1 MLKSTLLLLFVLLLQ
16 PVYAQEIENQTKWSW
31 KKHFKLANELYTKA
45 QYESAAEQYEQSW
58 LKKPKQL
65 EMAYQAG
72 ESYFIVKNYNK
83 TIEMLTPVVEENK
96 KFPKAGYT
104 YARALK
110 QNEQYDEAVAAF
122 KAFTNIY
129 KGTDAPNLLANAL
142 MEIEGCELAK
152 QYKLAPN
159 PAIRITH
166 LNNNINSKFTEF
178 APTPFGNDE
187 ILFSSTKLSKAKVFK
202 SQKGIKDW
210 EEATVAA
217 QFASMEENHVCNATF
232 STDEK
237 RIYFTVCR
245 SVENWGYLTTR
256 CEIYAIRR
264 VGNLWS
270 APERLNDKIN
280 QEGFTATQPFIVQD
294 GNKEILYFASNRP
307 GGQGGMDIWYTS
319 RVISDNGFDF
329 ESPRNAGARINTAHN
344 EITPF
349 YDVSEEALYFSSDG
363 HVGMGG
369 LDIFKIK
376 GKLSIWD
383 KPINL
388 ESPYNSGADDY
399 FFVKNRYGDGGFLVS
414 NRSAGSSKT
423 TTTDE
428 DIFEFKISDQVQ
440 SFILK
445 GTVYSKDYNMPLENV
460 EVSVYEILNETEER
474 LVHRSSF
481 ENGSYLFQLLP
492 ERQYKVIA
500 HKEGFQPTS
509 KIFRAE
515 NNVTKNEAFYLQKNQ
530 AIPVYQSDSEIPI
543 VRTPPMPQPSPE
555 LDTTSNTIKIERV
568 KIQETKLKPTVNQN
582 FEAEY
587 VYTPKMSSE
596 AFEIRTDAPRLTG
609 TYYKVQ
615 LVALANF
622 KRTDKRY
629 DDVRNLGRIDYEFIK
644 DKGLTRVLLG
654 DYSNKEEA
662 DGILETAT
670 KKGFRNAFIV
680 KYQNGERL
688 GMIK

>member
-1 MLKSTLLLLFVLLLQ
+1 MLKSILLLFFLLLLQLGN
-16 PVYAQEIENQTKWSW
+16 AQEIEDQTKWNW
-31 KKHFKLANELYTKA
+31 RKHLKFANELYAKA
-45 QYESAAEQYEQSW
+45 QYESAAEQYEQAW

-65 EMAYQAG
+65 EMAHQAG
-72 ESYFIVKNYNK
+72 ENYFIVKNYKK
-83 TIEMLTPVVEENK
+83 TIETLTPVVKETK

-104 YARALK
+104 YAKALK

-122 KAFTNIY
+122 KVFTNIY
-129 KGTDAPNLLANAL
+129 KGIDAPTLVANAL

-152 QYKLAPN
+152 QYKSKPNLAVK
-159 PAIRITH
+159 ITH
-166 LNNNINSKFTEF
+166 LNNNINSEFTEF
-178 APTPFGNDE
+178 APAPFGNDE
-187 ILFSSTKLSKAKVFK
+187 MLFSSTKLSKAKVFK
-202 SQKGIKDW
+202 SQKGIRSW
-210 EEATVAA
+210 EEATVAS
-217 QFASMEENHVCNATF
+217 QFASMEEHHVCNATF

-256 CEIYAIRR
+256 CEIYATRR

-270 APERLNDKIN
+270 APERLDDKIN
-280 QEGFTATQPFIVQD
+280 QEGFTATQPFVVQD

-319 RVISDNGFDF
+319 RVITDNGFDF
-329 ESPRNAGARINTAHN
+329 EAPRNTGARINTAHN

-376 GKLSIWD
+376 GKLSNWD
-383 KPINL
+383 KPVNL

-399 FFVKNRYGDGGFLVS
+399 FFIKNRYGDGGFLVS
-414 NRSAGSSKT
+414 NRSAESSKT

-440 SFILK
+440 SFVVK
-445 GTVYSKDYNMPLENV
+445 GTVYDKDYSTSIENV
-460 EVSVYEILNETEER
+460 EVSVYEILTETQER
-474 LVHRSSF
+474 LIHRSSF

-492 ERQYKVIA
+492 GRQFKIIA
-500 HKEGFQPTS
+500 HKEGFQPIS
-509 KIFRAE
+509 KTFKSEDNLTR
-515 NNVTKNEAFYLQKNQ
+515 NETFYLQKNP
-530 AIPVYQSDSEIPI
+530 AVPVYQPDPEIPVI
-543 VRTPPMPQPSPE
+543 KIPPMPQPSPE
-555 LDTTSNTIKIERV
+555 LEVPSNTTKMEGRKTQEPKSTIK
-568 KIQETKLKPTVNQN
+568 QD
-582 FEAEY
+582 FESEY
-587 VYTPKMSSE
+587 VYTPRTSSE

-629 DDVRNLGRIDYEFIK
+629 DNVRNLGRIDYEFIK
-644 DKGLTRVLLG
+644 DKGLTRVLVG
-654 DYSNKEEA
+654 DYSSKEEVDEMLA
-662 DGILETAT
+662 IVTN
-670 KKGFRNAFIV
+670 KGFKNAFIV

-688 GMIK
+688 GMVK